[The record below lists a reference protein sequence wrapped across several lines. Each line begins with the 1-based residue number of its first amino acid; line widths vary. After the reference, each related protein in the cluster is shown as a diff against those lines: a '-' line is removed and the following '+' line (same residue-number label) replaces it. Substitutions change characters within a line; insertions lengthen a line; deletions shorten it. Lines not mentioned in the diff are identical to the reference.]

1 MDWAALLPAVLGS
14 GGIAGI
20 AVAVQNWLGMP
31 RAVRRI
37 QSLHGLRQTL
47 GDGDTRDVEALT
59 LAIRVETFR
68 LTARTTV
75 RHSTSSA
82 LILLGLFIVAF
93 IFSPVLTPPAATD
106 PAWVAGL
113 RGTAAGLAALGGG
126 YTGTELMIR
135 HSRARLVHQW
145 LAGKPIRPPGINQPT
160 SADRTSTDATR
171 FPGAPRGQAEDGSRQ
186 KDA

>member
-14 GGIAGI
+14 GGLAGI

-31 RAVRRI
+31 RTIRRI
-37 QSLHGLRQTL
+37 QSLHDLRQKL
-47 GDGDTRDVEALT
+47 GDSDTREAEALT

-82 LILLGLFIVAF
+82 IILLALFIVAF

-106 PAWVAGL
+106 PAWVTGL

-135 HSRARLVHQW
+135 HSRTRLVHQW
-145 LAGKPIRPPGINQPT
+145 LAGKPIRPPGINQRTDPELV
-160 SADRTSTDATR
+160 SAEATPP
-171 FPGAPRGQAEDGSRQ
+171 PGAPNQ
-186 KDA
+186 